1 MFVKINGTNLVRDTN
16 SMGISNQDS
25 AAKEEYYAKV
35 RMIQNQKEGLNKVNE
50 EINELRCELGDI
62 KGLLMQLLNKQ

>member
-1 MFVKINGTNLVRDTN
+1 MFVKINGANMVRDTN
-16 SMGISNQDS
+16 SMGISNQDM

-62 KGLLMQLLNKQ
+62 KGLLMQLLNQQ

>member
-1 MFVKINGTNLVRDTN
+1 MFVKLKDANMVRDIN
-16 SMGISNQDS
+16 SMGLSNIDQ
-25 AAKEEYYAKV
+25 AAKEEYYMKV
-35 RMIQNQKEGLNKVNE
+35 RMINSQKESLNKVNE

>member
-1 MFVKINGTNLVRDTN
+1 MFVKINGTNMVRDTN

-62 KGLLMQLLNKQ
+62 KSLLVKLLNKQ

>member
-1 MFVKINGTNLVRDTN
+1 MFVKINGANMVRDTN

>member
-62 KGLLMQLLNKQ
+62 KCLLVKLLNKQ

>member
-62 KGLLMQLLNKQ
+62 KSLLVKLLNKQ